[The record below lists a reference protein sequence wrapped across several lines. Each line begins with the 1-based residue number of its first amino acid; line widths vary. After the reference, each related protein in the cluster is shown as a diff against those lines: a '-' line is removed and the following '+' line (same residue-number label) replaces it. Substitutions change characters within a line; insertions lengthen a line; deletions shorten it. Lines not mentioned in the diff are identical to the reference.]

1 LTLFVRKNGR
11 EALQQQHIGSR
22 AFSSEVGTGSR
33 EENAIKQRDRAS
45 DLIRSDRKML

>member
-22 AFSSEVGTGSR
+22 AFSSEVEPVR
-33 EENAIKQRDRAS
+33 VK
-45 DLIRSDRKML
+45 KMRLNKEIEHPI